1 MKDTVRKLSPKQKRF
16 VEEYLIDLNATQA
29 AIRAGYSPKRAD
41 SIGHENLRKPEIQK
55 AVESKMNERSKRVEI
70 TADNVLREIARLGF
84 SDPRKLFDE
93 NGNLKP
99 IHELDDDIAAAVA
112 GIDVVVRG
120 DGENALQVRKI
131 KFWDKNNAL
140 EKLGKHLRLW
150 TERHEHTGK
159 DGGPIEMI
167 LTAYL
172 DQIDGTS
179 RGLPSPEEEAACPI
193 D

>member
-1 MKDTVRKLSPKQKRF
+1 
-16 VEEYLIDLNATQA
+16 
-29 AIRAGYSPKRAD
+29 
-41 SIGHENLRKPEIQK
+41 
-55 AVESKMNERSKRVEI
+55 MNERSKRVEI